1 MMFIKEVTPALTK
14 WSVKVIVHEKT
25 QPRVSQ
31 HGGRRHQQ
39 IVFMDET
46 GHKVMGVIYEDDI
59 DKLKDDFRVS
69 STYNISNA
77 KLKRIEDK
85 YNKFSYPYQWTI
97 NRHTL
102 YHEEK
107 SDVIPRSLFKTNF
120 VNLSEIKEK
129 SQPNVLID
137 ILGIVIRKKNPR
149 NFISGP
155 NQHTLRDFFF
165 TMSIFMLHRQKV
177 VVLTLWN
184 TVAVSEGRL
193 IDDAV
198 QPFPIIT
205 ATALTYSSFFEGGS
219 LGSTPATVIT
229 VEPPIP
235 EAQKL
240 ATWRSNNMKT
250 IVDTIGARNYFLRD
264 DSAIPNLEGPYST
277 IADVVAED
285 KVDKFVIKANI
296 KIVDAKQKFYYMG
309 CDKCFSGIDA
319 EYNYVYTC
327 NSCKEATIAKPRQKM
342 QVDIYDSTGNLD
354 VTIFGDQ
361 CQDILK
367 MDAIM
372 CMDLHNAGNFI
383 SINEINENLLGKIFL
398 IKLNKKKQTR
408 GHTTIYQYIV
418 IKLQLHQETAQQ
430 STPSAV
436 VRKNES
442 SSTNMNTP
450 KSAEITNMGAFKDG
464 SPE

>member
-1 MMFIKEVTPALTK
+1 MVFIKEVTPALTK

-31 HGGRRHQQ
+31 HGGWRHQQ

-46 GHKVMGVIYEDDI
+46 KVMGVIYEDDI

-85 YNKFSYPYQWTI
+85 YNKFSYPYQWMI
-97 NRHTL
+97 NRQTP

-129 SQPNVLID
+129 SQPNLLID

-155 NQHTLRDFFF
+155 NQHTLRDFAI
-165 TMSIFMLHRQKV
+165 MNEEQKV

-198 QPFPIIT
+198 QAFPIIT

-229 VEPPIP
+229 VEPLIP

-285 KVDKFVIKANI
+285 K
-296 KIVDAKQKFYYMG
+296 
-309 CDKCFSGIDA
+309 
-319 EYNYVYTC
+319 
-327 NSCKEATIAKPRQKM
+327 KM

-367 MDAIM
+367 MDAI
-372 CMDLHNAGNFI
+372 GNFI

-418 IKLQLHQETAQQ
+418 IKLQLHEETAQQ
-430 STPSAV
+430 STTSV
-436 VRKNES
+436 IVRKNES